1 MRFDV
6 LRDGTATSVVLDARA
21 EGNASRWVR
30 LQRAQANCFLE
41 AVFVDDGPARIL
53 LRCSRS
59 VAAGEPL
66 SISDLHLLSGP
77 RPQQAAAA
85 EPTCVREHS
94 TRPTMQALGGM
105 LGMLLQSKDREGGGE
120 ASCAAAP
127 GPDCVCTA

>member
-1 MRFDV
+1 MRLDV
-6 LRDGTATSVVLDARA
+6 LRDGAVTSVVLDARA

-41 AVFVDDGPARIL
+41 AVFVDDGPARVL

-94 TRPTMQALGGM
+94 THPTMQALGGM
-105 LGMLLQSKDREGGGE
+105 LGMLLQSKDREGGGGVYCMV
-120 ASCAAAP
+120 AL
-127 GPDCVCTA
+127 